1 MKIIVLT
8 KQVKIG
14 DTVKCDFAGIEAAVR
29 IKEHT
34 KADVIVY
41 VLGEKS
47 DGVMQVRD
55 AIAMGC
61 DRGEV
66 IVADDLG
73 ELDIW
78 SCARIFAEHVEPK
91 CYDLII
97 SGGFP
102 TDADTVPLGLLTA
115 NILGITSIS
124 HVENICIS
132 EKAGYVDIDRRIEDR
147 LELLNV
153 KLPCLISALSHP
165 EDPIYKTVSGINKA
179 YSKEIPVLD
188 AKGYDNKAIVLDTF
202 KLGERKRGV
211 SLTAIS
217 TDEAV
222 SAIIDKITM
231 QHLL

>member
-1 MKIIVLT
+1 MHILW
-8 KQVKIG
+8 
-14 DTVKCDFAGIEAAVR
+14 
-29 IKEHT
+29 KEHKAVPVSYT
-34 KADVIVY
+34 HLDVYKRQEHTEADVIVY

-47 DGVMQVRD
+47 DGIMQVRD

-147 LELLNV
+147 LEPVSYTHLDV
-153 KLPCLISALSHP
+153 
-165 EDPIYKTVSGINKA
+165 YKRQICSSC
-179 YSKEIPVLD
+179 YLHS
-188 AKGYDNKAIVLDTF
+188 
-202 KLGERKRGV
+202 
-211 SLTAIS
+211 
-217 TDEAV
+217 
-222 SAIIDKITM
+222 
-231 QHLL
+231 